1 MAACRRVYDLRHL
14 QADCQEPGSAP
25 EPYAGKRVWATFFHC
40 GKGNFA
46 VISGHVFQNTHSKTF
61 VCTRFSVPASQT
73 QRPRVHVPCPLQ
85 RVGSPGQLTS
95 STCRTRL
102 LTKSGCRSGS
112 SLVLFSV
119 DLISK
124 MQRSSM
130 SSTSPSRKSVKL
142 STSCNKRHNSQLAT
156 MLLRFFGL
164 N

>member
-1 MAACRRVYDLRHL
+1 MFCAALRR
-14 QADCQEPGSAP
+14 
-25 EPYAGKRVWATFFHC
+25 
-40 GKGNFA
+40 NFA
-46 VISGHVFQNTHSKTF
+46 RFGSDFIDCIAQRVILQLF

-95 STCRTRL
+95 STCCTRL

-124 MQRSSM
+124 MQCSSM

-142 STSCNKRHNSQLAT
+142 SASCNIRHNSQLAAT
-156 MLLRFFGL
+156 FLRFWPQL
-164 N
+164 SRSVYCPAIVLLYTYKRCSVRK